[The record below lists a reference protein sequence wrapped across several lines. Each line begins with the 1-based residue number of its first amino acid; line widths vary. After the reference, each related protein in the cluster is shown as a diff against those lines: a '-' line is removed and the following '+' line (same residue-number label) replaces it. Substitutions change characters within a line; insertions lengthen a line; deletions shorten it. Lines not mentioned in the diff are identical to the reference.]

1 MATIQDRIRSIV
13 ASKLGITEDEI
24 TPDKNLTND
33 LGADSLD
40 VVELSMELEREFNL
54 KFEDTDTEKIQ
65 TVEDLY
71 KLIEEYT
78 SKLIFLFLK
87 PEIFKT
93 VHHEI
98 IGKQG
103 GLDYRR
109 RSRHRQGH
117 RPSFRQ

>member
-1 MATIQDRIRSIV
+1 MATLQDKIRSII
-13 ASKLGITEDEI
+13 ASKLGLDENEI

-54 KFEDTDTEKIQ
+54 KFEDSDTEKIQ

-78 SKLIFLFLK
+78 SK
-87 PEIFKT
+87 
-93 VHHEI
+93 
-98 IGKQG
+98 
-103 GLDYRR
+103 
-109 RSRHRQGH
+109 
-117 RPSFRQ
+117 

>member
-78 SKLIFLFLK
+78 TK
-87 PEIFKT
+87 
-93 VHHEI
+93 
-98 IGKQG
+98 
-103 GLDYRR
+103 
-109 RSRHRQGH
+109 
-117 RPSFRQ
+117 

>member
-1 MATIQDRIRSIV
+1 MATIQDKIKSII
-13 ASKLGITEDEI
+13 ASKLGIDEAEI
-24 TPDKNLTND
+24 TPDKNLSND

-78 SKLIFLFLK
+78 TK
-87 PEIFKT
+87 
-93 VHHEI
+93 
-98 IGKQG
+98 
-103 GLDYRR
+103 
-109 RSRHRQGH
+109 
-117 RPSFRQ
+117 

>member
-65 TVEDLY
+65 TVEDLC

-78 SKLIFLFLK
+78 TI
-87 PEIFKT
+87 
-93 VHHEI
+93 
-98 IGKQG
+98 
-103 GLDYRR
+103 
-109 RSRHRQGH
+109 
-117 RPSFRQ
+117 